1 MSLIDGLTSIL
12 KGSGNSSIDDINVYV
27 TNTSAIPVE
36 DVNLKSYLEQQG
48 LNLDAQNVTSNKKES
63 INVRMKPSPD
73 DFVTMKSLSEI
84 VPNGFL
90 LIHND
95 LEELKSKSGAGG
107 SLLSGGLAGL
117 VAGATSGLVS
127 GLFDGLFGD
136 GTKSHMNNI
145 ADELN
150 QDLTADDFRGNPDIE
165 QVQKDA
171 FVQYLKVYYLEQTAA
186 LAGSAVGNFTGTAIS
201 TTIQETIKG
210 IFDFGAPEYTK
221 TKLYEIAEEL
231 DKTLTTESITSSSE
245 AMSDVRDVQK
255 DSVIAYLKTYYA
267 AQISEMAGATV
278 GNFFGGAIK
287 EALSGVIEGTI
298 GSFLT
303 LIGKNEKEAD
313 PLQKIADELT
323 AQIKV
328 EDFVDDPDVLKTQK
342 DSVISYLKLYY
353 EAQINEM
360 SGEAKTSEFGA
371 EVETLFSSVIDG
383 TIGAFLELFG
393 ANQKPASKLNDI
405 ADSLTEAI
413 NITDYSS
420 DQDILDIQKDAIT
433 QYLRVY
439 YEAQINEMEGT
450 ATSEDLKNRISG
462 AIKGFIGGVFDGLAS
477 ILGIKTEE
485 NSTSNTPVFATKVQD
500 IISTLDT
507 NLDVENVSKDSSII
521 EVQKDAILKYIS
533 VYYQMQIDQLD
544 DPENQTWY
552 ENLFGNIG
560 SALNNF
566 WTNLTGSDTSAD
578 SQFMVAVGDIA
589 QINDEQA
596 TAFSNDPDILDIKKD
611 AVKNVISQL
620 LKIEGDAIV
629 DHYKVKDGWFSGYK
643 DKVNK
648 ALEGFADAYLNSI
661 SVAIGYTQ
669 SANTFNESVGSM
681 SPSGDIS
688 NIRGNVSTMN
698 TRINNIYNLLQ
709 QIADNI
715 TPSVIA
721 LPTGEEGG
729 SDDILL

>member
-107 SLLSGGLAGL
+107 SLLGGGLAGL
-117 VAGATSGLVS
+117 VAGATSGLIS

-136 GTKSHMNNI
+136 GTKSHMNSI

-165 QVQKDA
+165 QVQRDA

-186 LAGSAVGNFTGTAIS
+186 LAGSAVGNFAGTAIS

-231 DKTLTTESITSSSE
+231 DKTLTIESITSSSE
-245 AMSDVRDVQK
+245 AMADVRDVQK

-267 AQISEMAGATV
+267 AQVSEMAGATV

-313 PLQKIADELT
+313 SLQKIADELT
-323 AQIKV
+323 ARINI
-328 EDFVDDPDVLKTQK
+328 EDFVDDPGVLKTQK
-342 DSVISYLKLYY
+342 DSIISYLNLYY

-360 SGEAKTSEFGA
+360 SGQSKSTELGGEVKTLL
-371 EVETLFSSVIDG
+371 TSVVDG

-393 ANQKPASKLNDI
+393 VNQKPASKLNDI

-413 NITDYSS
+413 NISDYTS

-439 YEAQINEMEGT
+439 YESQINEMEGS
-450 ATSEDLKNRISG
+450 ALSQDIKDKISG

-485 NSTSNTPVFATKVQD
+485 NSTPVFATKVQD

-507 NLDVENVSKDSSII
+507 NLNVENVSKDSSVI
-521 EVQKDAILKYIS
+521 EIQKDVILKYIS
-533 VYYQMQIDQLD
+533 VYYQTQIDQLD
-544 DPENQTWY
+544 DAENQTWY
-552 ENLFGNIG
+552 GNLFGNIG

-566 WTNLTGSDTSAD
+566 WTNLTGSNAD

-589 QINDEQA
+589 QINDEQV
-596 TAFSNDPDILDIKKD
+596 TAFSKDSDILDIKKD

-620 LKIEGDAIV
+620 LKIEGNAIL

>member
-95 LEELKSKSGAGG
+95 LEELKSKSGVGG
-107 SLLSGGLAGL
+107 SLLGGGLAGL

-136 GTKSHMNNI
+136 DTKSHMNNI

-165 QVQKDA
+165 QVQRDA

-186 LAGSAVGNFTGTAIS
+186 LAGSVVGNFAGTAIS

-231 DKTLTTESITSSSE
+231 DKTLTIESITSSSE
-245 AMSDVRDVQK
+245 AMAEVRNVQK

-267 AQISEMAGATV
+267 AQVSEMAGATV

-313 PLQKIADELT
+313 SLQKIADELT
-323 AQIKV
+323 ARINV
-328 EDFVDDPDVLKTQK
+328 EDFVDNPDVLKTQK
-342 DSVISYLKLYY
+342 DSIISYLNLYY

-360 SGEAKTSEFGA
+360 SGQSKSAKLGGEIKTFLTS
-371 EVETLFSSVIDG
+371 VVDG

-413 NITDYSS
+413 NIADYTS

-439 YEAQINEMEGT
+439 YEAQINEMEGS
-450 ATSEDLKNRISG
+450 ALSQDIKDKISG

-477 ILGIKTEE
+477 ILGIKDEE
-485 NSTSNTPVFATKVQD
+485 NSTPVFATKIQD
-500 IISTLDT
+500 VISTLDT
-507 NLDVENVSKDSSII
+507 NLNVENVSKDSSVI
-521 EVQKDAILKYIS
+521 EVQKDAVLKYIS
-533 VYYQMQIDQLD
+533 VYYQTQIDQLD
-544 DPENQTWY
+544 DAENQTWY
-552 ENLFGNIG
+552 GNLFGNIG

-589 QINDEQA
+589 QINDEQV
-596 TAFSNDPDILDIKKD
+596 TAFSKDSDILDIKKD

-661 SVAIGYTQ
+661 SVAVGYTQ

-698 TRINNIYNLLQ
+698 VRINNIYNLLQ